1 MTRVLVTGGAG
12 FVGSNFCKSY
22 KERNPSWDV
31 VAFDNLRRRGSEINL
46 PDFAKRG
53 IKFVHGDIRH
63 LSDLHDIGG
72 RFDLMIEASAEPS
85 VHAGIGGG
93 TDYLFDTNLSG
104 TRNALEYARASCDS
118 VVFLSTSRVYSI
130 EPLRNLPFQETATR
144 LNYVAPHPV
153 QGVSALGIREDFET
167 SKPRSFYGAS
177 KLASEMLIQ
186 EYVFHHK
193 IKAIVNRCGV
203 IAGPG
208 QFGKVDQGV
217 FTLWVARHL
226 WNGTLSYTGFGGK
239 GLQVRDLLHPRD
251 LFDLVDLQV
260 SQLPKHSGQV
270 FNVGGGA
277 NDGSVSLLEL
287 TRLCEEATGNCL
299 SIRGVPE
306 TNPVDIPWYISD
318 FSRAQAAFG
327 WSPKIKV
334 SKIIREIS
342 EWLRTNESS
351 LKPLFS

>member
-12 FVGSNFCKSY
+12 FVGSNFCKLY
-22 KERNPSWDV
+22 KERNPSWEV

-46 PDFAKRG
+46 SDFAKRG
-53 IKFVHGDIRH
+53 IRFVHGDIRH
-63 LSDLHDIGG
+63 LSDLQDIDG
-72 RFDLMIEASAEPS
+72 RFDIMIEASAEPS

-104 TRNALEYARASCDS
+104 TRNALEYARRSCDN

-130 EPLRNLPFQETATR
+130 DPLRNLPLSEGTTR
-144 LNYVAPHPV
+144 LEYTGSERIV
-153 QGVSALGIREDFET
+153 GISARGIDESFET
-167 SKPRSFYGAS
+167 RLPRSFYGAS
-177 KLASEMLIQ
+177 KLASELLIQ

-193 IKAIVNRCGV
+193 LKAVVNRCGV

-226 WNGTLSYTGFGGK
+226 WQGTLSYTGFGGK

-251 LFDLVDLQV
+251 LFDLVESQV
-260 SQLPKHSGQV
+260 SSIEKYSGEI
-270 FNVGGGA
+270 FNVGGGPD
-277 NDGSVSLLEL
+277 DGSVSLLEL
-287 TRLCEEATGNCL
+287 SRLCEKETGNAL
-299 SIRGVPE
+299 SIKSIPE

-318 FSRAQAAFG
+318 FSRAHACFG
-327 WSPKIKV
+327 WTPKTKV
-334 SKIIREIS
+334 PEIVSEIS
-342 EWLRTNESS
+342 NWLKANEAL
-351 LKPLFS
+351 LKPLFA